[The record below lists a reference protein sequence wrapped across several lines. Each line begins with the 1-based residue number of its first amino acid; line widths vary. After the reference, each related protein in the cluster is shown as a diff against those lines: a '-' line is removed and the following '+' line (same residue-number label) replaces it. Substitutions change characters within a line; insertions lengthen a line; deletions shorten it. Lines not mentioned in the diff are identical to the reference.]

1 MSKRARNNERE
12 KFGVSLSGRSAVS
25 TNQKVIKEQEN
36 SQGRYQKEMPQT
48 LFCPSVNRNRG
59 KADNVYFA
67 NRLRRPVLGIG
78 SSFAPKIA
86 ILEAFI

>member
-1 MSKRARNNERE
+1 M
-12 KFGVSLSGRSAVS
+12 S

-48 LFCPSVNRNRG
+48 LFRPSVNRNRG

-67 NRLRRPVLGIG
+67 NRLRRPVLDTKLYFGAKKG
-78 SSFAPKIA
+78 TV
-86 ILEAFI
+86 EGFI

>member
-1 MSKRARNNERE
+1 LENERE

-48 LFCPSVNRNRG
+48 LFRPSVNRNRD

-67 NRLRRPVLGIG
+67 NRLRRPVLGTKLHFG
-78 SSFAPKIA
+78 AKKGTV
-86 ILEAFI
+86 EGFI